1 MILSLE
7 SSDDKAA
14 HFGLQELLMNKI
26 LTIEEV
32 FAKIDKVSSL
42 DLQKVAKEMFQ
53 EENLNLALIGPL
65 KERETI

>member
-32 FAKIDKVSSL
+32 LPK
-42 DLQKVAKEMFQ
+42 
-53 EENLNLALIGPL
+53 LI
-65 KERETI
+65 K